1 VASSL
6 RVVVDAIVDD
16 LTTNVPELRDVLIH
30 RYGAYDPGQLLAEV
44 GERHLAVWP
53 AADQIDAAQPLTTDG
68 GKLLVQLYRI
78 IYWEDAGDE
87 SSRGVLDEDAAADL
101 LDLIEAIRL
110 RFFKRTNVFLGGTD
124 YLEYVGSSGA
134 ERSGAVHWFQLTV
147 VARTSLTLT

>member
-6 RVVVDAIVDD
+6 RTVVDTIVDD
-16 LTTNVPELRDVLIH
+16 LTTNISQFRDVLIH
-30 RYGAYDPGQLLAEV
+30 RYGAWDPGQLLSEA

-53 AADQIDAAQPLTTDG
+53 AADQIDTAQPLTTDG

-87 SSRGVLDEDAAADL
+87 SNRGVLDEEAAADL
-101 LDLIEAIRL
+101 LDLIEATRA
-110 RFFKRTNVFLGGTD
+110 RFFVRTNIFLGGTD
-124 YLEYVGSSGA
+124 YLEYVGSSGG
-134 ERSGAVHWFQLTV
+134 ERSGAVRWFQLTV